1 MQNKKTK
8 NPSFQGFF
16 QKCMSSTQPPL
27 PVWFFWNNPFSCLG
41 WMFFTCV
48 FDFSFSGDQPT
59 LSASEVAK
67 NTNKTSYE
75 ANLTLEDLQHISLNI
90 LENST
95 IYDLS
100 ATITQDE
107 SDLDVTYDPDS
118 DMDNSESEVDGI
130 DELALGLVYLHHF
143 LCFNASNQKY

>member
-1 MQNKKTK
+1 
-8 NPSFQGFF
+8 
-16 QKCMSSTQPPL
+16 
-27 PVWFFWNNPFSCLG
+27 
-41 WMFFTCV
+41 MFFTCV

-67 NTNKTSYE
+67 NRNKTSYE